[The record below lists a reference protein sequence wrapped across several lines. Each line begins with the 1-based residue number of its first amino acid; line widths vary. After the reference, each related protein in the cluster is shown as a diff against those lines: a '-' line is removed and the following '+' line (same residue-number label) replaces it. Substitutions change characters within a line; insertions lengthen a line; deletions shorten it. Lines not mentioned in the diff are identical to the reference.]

1 MIIFDSLKKIEPIG
15 TGYFIESKKLRFL
28 PISHFSQTIELL
40 PGEHQIKFSGKRNSG
55 NGSFSFSVYS
65 NEYDIITNKT
75 SFPNQNTSS
84 IVFNFSIKKRGTYTF
99 KIFRGKESIGT
110 IIFDSIRIIST
121 NELVKP
127 LYNKSSNLIPVKNNL
142 FIKEYLDINKTSLFL
157 IDDPDSDG
165 SHLSSFIDNKKLKKK
180 ECKILN
186 MHSNFFDN
194 KKYPKDVDSR
204 IFLSLD
210 DMVEYIDIC
219 EPEAVII
226 LSTKKEILNIK
237 NITKIN
243 CIIPDEKATQ
253 RVFNPEVDMLDKKIV
268 VFNFDGEFV

>member
-1 MIIFDSLKKIEPIG
+1 
-15 TGYFIESKKLRFL
+15 
-28 PISHFSQTIELL
+28 
-40 PGEHQIKFSGKRNSG
+40 
-55 NGSFSFSVYS
+55 
-65 NEYDIITNKT
+65 
-75 SFPNQNTSS
+75 
-84 IVFNFSIKKRGTYTF
+84 
-99 KIFRGKESIGT
+99 
-110 IIFDSIRIIST
+110 
-121 NELVKP
+121 
-127 LYNKSSNLIPVKNNL
+127 
-142 FIKEYLDINKTSLFL
+142 
-157 IDDPDSDG
+157 
-165 SHLSSFIDNKKLKKK
+165 
-180 ECKILN
+180 

-210 DMVEYIDIC
+210 DMIEYIDIC